1 LQLSLAI
8 FGRFILLQPGLINV
22 SESIQ
27 LGFWVLARIAGIALR
42 ALPFSTGIIF
52 DSDAIL

>member
-8 FGRFILLQPGLINV
+8 FGKFIQLQPGSINV
-22 SESIQ
+22 SEPIQ
-27 LGFWVLARIAGIALR
+27 LGFWVLARIAGMALR